1 MVEDATVSPWRV
13 VLSLIERFE
22 DALVLTWAFEY
33 RDENL
38 LANGRS
44 IAEVLEAGFPSE
56 RGVASM
62 LADCMVA
69 LEGGTWTYTDFYGP
83 TRGNLYP
90 TDDEVRTFVKR
101 CSDAGVRLHYDDGT
115 EIRAPEWLTSITN
128 SP

>member
-1 MVEDATVSPWRV
+1 MVEEETVSPWRV

-22 DALVLTWAFEY
+22 DALVVTWAFEY

-44 IAEVLEAGFPSE
+44 IAEVLDSLPSE
-56 RGVASM
+56 RGVASL

-69 LEGGTWTYTDFYGP
+69 LEGGTWTYTDFYRP
-83 TRGNLYP
+83 TRGNLDP

-115 EIRAPEWLTSITN
+115 EIQAPKPAS
-128 SP
+128 